1 MKILIKNAAVI
12 NYDKEEKCDIYIVD
26 GKIVKMRE
34 GLKEEADKVIDAS
47 GKMVLPGLI
56 DIHCHLRDPGYE
68 YKEDIKT
75 GSRSA
80 AKGGFT
86 GIVAMP
92 NTKPVVDNKSVVEY
106 ILNKAEK
113 ESVVHVYQAGTIS
126 KDLEGKELSEM
137 GRMKEAGIVAV
148 TDDGKPV
155 MDSGLM
161 KKAMIYAD
169 MLKIPVISHA
179 EDLTLLEGGAM
190 NEGFT
195 ATCLGIKGITRAA
208 EETMTSRDIILA
220 KITGTPVHI
229 THVSTKN
236 AVEMIRTA
244 KKQGVKVTADSCP
257 HYFSL
262 TDKACEGFNTNAK
275 MNPPLREEED
285 RLAII
290 EGLRDGTLDMIGT
303 DHAPHHRDEKNCEFD
318 KALNGIVGFE
328 TAFAL
333 AYQILVEENGFHI
346 KDLVKL
352 MSYQPSN
359 LLGIEGGKLAEG
371 KKADIILIDCSKDWI
386 CDPDSFVSKSKN
398 SPFSGWNFHVKVTD
412 VIVNGKIVIEN
423 EMFA

>member
-1 MKILIKNAAVI
+1 
-12 NYDKEEKCDIYIVD
+12 
-26 GKIVKMRE
+26 
-34 GLKEEADKVIDAS
+34 
-47 GKMVLPGLI
+47 
-56 DIHCHLRDPGYE
+56 
-68 YKEDIKT
+68 
-75 GSRSA
+75 
-80 AKGGFT
+80 
-86 GIVAMP
+86 
-92 NTKPVVDNKSVVEY
+92 
-106 ILNKAEK
+106 
-113 ESVVHVYQAGTIS
+113 
-126 KDLEGKELSEM
+126 
-137 GRMKEAGIVAV
+137 
-148 TDDGKPV
+148 
-155 MDSGLM
+155 
-161 KKAMIYAD
+161 
-169 MLKIPVISHA
+169 
-179 EDLTLLEGGAM
+179 
-190 NEGFT
+190 
-195 ATCLGIKGITRAA
+195 
-208 EETMTSRDIILA
+208 MTSRDIILA
-220 KITGTPVHI
+220 KTTGTPVHI

>member
-1 MKILIKNAAVI
+1 MKILIQNALLI
-12 NYDKEEKCDIYIVD
+12 NYNEEKKCDIYIED
-26 GKIVKMRE
+26 GKIAKIGDNLSDV
-34 GLKEEADKVIDAS
+34 ADKILNAE
-47 GKMVLPGLI
+47 GKAVFPGFI
-56 DIHCHLRDPGYE
+56 DIHCHLRDPGFE

-80 AKGGFT
+80 AMGGYT

-92 NTKPVVDNKSVVEY
+92 NTKPVVDNKSVVDY
-106 ILNKAEK
+106 ILNKAK
-113 ESVVHVYQAGTIS
+113 TDSVVHLYQTGAIS
-126 KDLEGKELSEM
+126 KGLEGKELAEM
-137 GRMKEAGIVAV
+137 GRMKESGIVAV

-169 MLKIPVISHA
+169 MLHIPVISHA
-179 EDLTLLEGGAM
+179 EDLSLLEGGSM

-208 EETMTSRDIILA
+208 EEIMTSRDIILA
-220 KITGTPVHI
+220 KTTKTPVHI

-236 AVEMIRTA
+236 AIEMIRTA

-285 RLAII
+285 RLAVI
-290 EGLRDGTLDMIGT
+290 EGLKDGTLDMIGT
-303 DHAPHHRDEKNCEFD
+303 DHAPHHYDEKNCEFD
-318 KALNGIVGFE
+318 RAANGIVGFE

-333 AYQILVEENGFHI
+333 AHKILVEENGFSLQE
-346 KDLVKL
+346 LVKL
-352 MSYQPSN
+352 MSYQPAQR
-359 LLGIEGGKLAEG
+359 LGIPGGYLKEDAV
-371 KKADIILIDCSKDWI
+371 ADITIVDCNKKWI
-386 CDPDSFVSKSKN
+386 CDTNAFVSKSKN
-398 SPFSGWNFHVKVTD
+398 SPFGGWEFHAKVTD
-412 VIVNGKIVIEN
+412 VLVDGKLVVEN
-423 EMFA
+423 EMLV